1 VAEQNWYNTATLSS
15 TDDFQYGYDRDSNV
29 QYRNN
34 TVNTA
39 FGELYHA
46 SCAGLGYN
54 NLNQMTD
61 FARGVLSSSGGGVL
75 DTVASPT
82 RTQDWS
88 LDPLGNWASLTTNGT
103 AQTRTTNQDPRNLS
117 PHLLVSNCKP
127 HVSVTRLNK
136 AALQTCTTSSAT
148 SWSR

>member
-1 VAEQNWYNTATLSS
+1 MRDHLEAALPGYAACFDKLWESPIPWHLLRHYPTAGRLHEAGVVSLCQS
-15 TDDFQYGYDRDSNV
+15 LRQAGIRFQQRTI
-29 QYRNN
+29 QRRRP
-34 TVNTA
+34 
-39 FGELYHA
+39 
-46 SCAGLGYN
+46 GYN

-103 AQTRTTNQDPRNLS
+103 AQSRRTNQDNQVTAVGGSS
-117 PHLLVSNCKP
+117 PAYDNDGACSGRP
-127 HVSVTRLNK
+127 
-136 AALQTCTTSSAT
+136 
-148 SWSR
+148 